1 LLDNDI
7 TLPEGY
13 NAYAFDDSSY
23 PSSSFIWQE
32 LGEEKY
38 KALLGS
44 YVLGPRWKVR
54 FAKFDGP
61 VESRAREIMI
71 SMDFEGNILRFNNKY
86 PEAEEGKELSREEA
100 QVLAENALS
109 AYLKIDLADATL
121 TSAQESQKPNR
132 MDWTFT
138 FTDNE
143 ELDYDG
149 SKLQNIISISGN
161 EVSGFTQF
169 VFIPEEWSRMKKDRE
184 GLSGIIGTLFTVPG
198 LIFVIGLML
207 LRSFKLMMDRKIN
220 LRKGLIFG

>member
-1 LLDNDI
+1 
-7 TLPEGY
+7 
-13 NAYAFDDSSY
+13 
-23 PSSSFIWQE
+23 
-32 LGEEKY
+32 
-38 KALLGS
+38 
-44 YVLGPRWKVR
+44 
-54 FAKFDGP
+54 
-61 VESRAREIMI
+61 MI

-121 TSAQESQKPNR
+121 TSAQESKKPNR

-184 GLSGIIGTLFTVPG
+184 GLLGIIGTLFTVPG

-220 LRKGLIFG
+220 LRKGLIFGSFAIFGIIAIFNDSSFFF